1 MFDFHIISNKKACF
15 SIDTE
20 IYSNSTVAK
29 VCYWLNRDFIVSS
42 TKKDKVVELCIE
54 SVKEDILWPHIQQE
68 ISQMFSDFQL
78 REIIN
83 TETKDIRTILYVK
96 AFANLDEFEEYGE

>member
-1 MFDFHIISNKKACF
+1 MFDFHTISNKKARFC
-15 SIDTE
+15 IDTE
-20 IYSNSTVAK
+20 IFSDSTIAK

-42 TKKDKVVELCIE
+42 NKADKTVELCIE
-54 SVKEDILWPHIQQE
+54 SIKEEISWPHIQQE
-68 ISQMFSDFQL
+68 ISQLLSDYQL

-96 AFANLDEFEEYGE
+96 AFANLDEFEEYEE

>member
-1 MFDFHIISNKKACF
+1 MFDFHIISNKKARFC
-15 SIDTE
+15 IDTE
-20 IYSNSTVAK
+20 IYSNNIVAK

-42 TKKDKVVELCIE
+42 IKTDKIIELYIE
-54 SVKEDILWPHIQQE
+54 SIKEEVSWPHLQQE
-68 ISQMFSDFQL
+68 ISQMFSDYQL

-83 TETKDIRTILYVK
+83 AETKDIRTILYVK

>member
-1 MFDFHIISNKKACF
+1 MFDFHTISDNKACF
-15 SIDTE
+15 YIDTE
-20 IYSNSTVAK
+20 IYSNSIIAK
-29 VCYWLNRDFIVSS
+29 VCYWLNRDFIVFSK
-42 TKKDKVVELCIE
+42 KKDKIIE
-54 SVKEDILWPHIQQE
+54 FIIEPVKEISSWTNVKQK
-68 ISQMFSDFQL
+68 ISQLLSDYQL